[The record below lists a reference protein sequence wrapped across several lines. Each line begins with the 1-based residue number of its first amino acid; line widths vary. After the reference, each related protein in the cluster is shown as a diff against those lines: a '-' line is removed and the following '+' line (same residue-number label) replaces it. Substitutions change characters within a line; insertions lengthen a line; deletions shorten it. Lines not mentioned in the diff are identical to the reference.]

1 MTMNLKDVAKKS
13 SLSRYQEMVMRE
25 LEWGINSETNSIFL
39 AGDVANETLH
49 SMVIHLDTLLRF
61 NPDDDINLHINSFGG
76 DTYAMFG
83 IVDKMR
89 SIEEDFGVKTNTICV
104 GTCMSAAAVILAA
117 GTGTRKA
124 HKHSSIMVHDGQIGI
139 QEKVADFQ
147 RASEHFKELTE
158 RGNKLMAECTKKD
171 FEYWNNLSKFDSYF
185 TAQEALEVG
194 IIDEIIGA

>member
-1 MTMNLKDVAKKS
+1 MNPKK
-13 SLSRYQEMVMRE
+13 QEMIMRE
-25 LEWGINSETNSIFL
+25 LEWGINSETNSLFL

-49 SMVIHLDTLLRF
+49 SMVVHLDTLLRI
-61 NPDDDINLHINSFGG
+61 NPEKDINLNINSFGG

-89 SIEEDFGVKTNTICV
+89 YIKETNKVNVNTICV

-139 QEKVADFQ
+139 QEKAADFMK
-147 RASEHFKELTE
+147 ASEHFKDLTD
-158 RGNKLMAECTKKD
+158 RCNKLMEEVTKKD
-171 FEYWNNLSKFDSYF
+171 FDYWENLSKFDSYF
-185 TAQEALEVG
+185 TAEQALEVG
-194 IIDEIIGA
+194 IIDEII

>member
-1 MTMNLKDVAKKS
+1 MNPKK
-13 SLSRYQEMVMRE
+13 QEMIMRE
-25 LEWGINSETNSIFL
+25 LEWGINSETNSLFL

-49 SMVIHLDTLLRF
+49 SMVVHLDTLLRI
-61 NPDDDINLHINSFGG
+61 NPEKDINLNINSFGG

-89 SIEEDFGVKTNTICV
+89 HITETNKVKVNTICV

-117 GTGTRKA
+117 GTGIRKA

-171 FEYWNNLSKFDSYF
+171 FDYWNSLSKFDSYF
-185 TAQEALEVG
+185 TAEEALEVG
-194 IIDEIIGA
+194 IIDEIIGV

>member
-83 IVDKMR
+83 IVDKMK

-158 RGNKLMAECTKKD
+158 RGNNLMAECTKKD

>member
-158 RGNKLMAECTKKD
+158 RGNNLMAECTKKD

>member
-1 MTMNLKDVAKKS
+1 MNHKK
-13 SLSRYQEMVMRE
+13 QEMIMRE
-25 LEWGINSETNSIFL
+25 LEWGINSDTNSIFL
-39 AGDVANETLH
+39 AGDIASETLH
-49 SMVIHLDTLLRF
+49 SIVIHLDTLLRL
-61 NPDDDINLHINSFGG
+61 NPEQDINLRINSFGG

-83 IVDKMR
+83 IVDRMR
-89 SIEEDFGVKTNTICV
+89 FMEAEYGVKTNTICV

-171 FEYWNNLSKFDSYF
+171 FDYWNNFSKFDRDF

-194 IIDEIIGA
+194 IIDDIIGA